1 VTGAGLGERIA
12 GYRLDAL
19 AGRGGMGVVYR
30 ATDLERER
38 TVALKLIAPALASD
52 NVFRERFQREARL
65 LSAVDHPHVIPFY
78 EADEA
83 EGRLFLSMRWVD
95 GSSLADVIDADG
107 GLDAGRVLCIVCQI
121 AGALDVVHAHGLVH
135 RDLKPSNVL
144 LEGGVDGDH
153 AYLTDFG
160 AGRALDVASKVT
172 STGQWLGTIDYVA
185 PEILSGQCADAR
197 SDLYALGCV
206 LYEAL
211 TGAPPFHRDTQLA
224 TLWAHQRDPAP
235 SVCDRRPA
243 LPRQVDAILAR
254 ALAKNPAA
262 RYRTAEQLAQAFADA
277 LQADRGA
284 QTHPSRLVRRLPAR
298 WRRAIPD
305 DPGKPTAPR
314 RRVPIRT
321 AAAFVRMLAGLKP
334 EWRRPRLARK
344 RLIAA
349 PILIAI
355 VGYLVI
361 GQVAAGPSGRTAQ
374 ADAGR
379 RARSTTFGHHR
390 ATRDANST
398 KPRPGET
405 RRRQTR
411 SSSARRRAGHSS
423 RVRHSG
429 GHSGTATPARYTP
442 PPSGSTTA
450 STPVNTTTSKPQASA
465 ASSSS
470 TPSGTSSGSSAPF
483 GPGYPGG

>member
-1 VTGAGLGERIA
+1 MTGAGLGERIA

-65 LSAVDHPHVIPFY
+65 LAAIAHPHVIPFF

-83 EGRLFLSMRWVD
+83 DGQLFLSMRWID
-95 GSSLADVIDADG
+95 GLNLADAINTAS
-107 GLDAGRVLCIVCQI
+107 GLDPTRAQRILCQI
-121 AGALDVVHAHGLVH
+121 AGALDAVHASGLVH

-144 LEGGVDGDH
+144 LEDRDGGEH

-160 AGRALDVASKVT
+160 AGRVLDVPSEVT
-172 STGQWLGTIDYVA
+172 SPGRWLGTIDYVA
-185 PEILSGQCADAR
+185 PEILSGHRAGAR

-224 TLWAHQRDPAP
+224 TLWAHQRDPVP
-235 SVCDRRPA
+235 SVCERRPA

-262 RYRTAEQLAQAFADA
+262 RYRTARQLAQAFADA
-277 LQADRGA
+277 LQADRGS
-284 QTHPSRLVRRLPAR
+284 QTQPSRLVRRLPAR
-298 WRRAIPD
+298 WRRAVPS
-305 DPGKPTAPR
+305 DPEKPTAPR
-314 RRVPIRT
+314 RRVPSRT
-321 AAAFVRMLAGLKP
+321 AAAFVRMLVGLKP
-334 EWRRPRLARK
+334 EWRRPRPARK

-349 PILIAI
+349 PILIAV

-361 GQVAAGPSGRTAQ
+361 VQVAAGPSGRTAQ

-379 RARSTTFGHHR
+379 RVGSTTFGHHR
-390 ATRDANST
+390 ATLDANST
-398 KPRPGET
+398 KPSPGK
-405 RRRQTR
+405 RRRRPTR
-411 SSSARRRAGHSS
+411 SSSSRRRAGHSS

-450 STPVNTTTSKPQASA
+450 STPVNTTTSTPQASA

-470 TPSGTSSGSSAPF
+470 PPSGTSSGSSAPF